1 MMMEDF
7 FMLSRQVSLAVVSK
21 FQQYQLQSGFAA
33 KWRTSSPPKSSSI
46 GYFARFAKE
55 KEQKK
60 VISIYL
66 QMFCIPQVEN
76 GTQRRAEKESRRS
89 GADGAGASSV
99 AVRQSP
105 SDPNQKLRS
114 LSSSLGRYHELRR
127 DRGRWVGY
135 VREAGGING
144 ANLQERCR
152 GSKRGQPP
160 RGAERASRHG
170 PETAQTLLAQW
181 TSGNDPSFLLLSKLW
196 RTWCAS
202 GLLGN

>member
-1 MMMEDF
+1 MAHK
-7 FMLSRQVSLAVVSK
+7 LTSK
-21 FQQYQLQSGFAA
+21 VIVDRLFRTLCKRKRA
-33 KWRTSSPPKSSSI
+33 K
-46 GYFARFAKE
+46 
-55 KEQKK
+55 KK

-76 GTQRRAEKESRRS
+76 GTQRRAENESRRS
-89 GADGAGASSV
+89 RADGAGASSV

-135 VREAGGING
+135 VHEAGGING

-152 GSKRGQPP
+152 GRKRGQTP

-170 PETAQTLLAQW
+170 PETARTLLAQR
-181 TSGNDPSFLLLSKLW
+181 TSGNDPSFLLLSTTLENLVCFGV
-196 RTWCAS
+196 TWQ
-202 GLLGN
+202 LNPLGTRVFSLMISYFSRL